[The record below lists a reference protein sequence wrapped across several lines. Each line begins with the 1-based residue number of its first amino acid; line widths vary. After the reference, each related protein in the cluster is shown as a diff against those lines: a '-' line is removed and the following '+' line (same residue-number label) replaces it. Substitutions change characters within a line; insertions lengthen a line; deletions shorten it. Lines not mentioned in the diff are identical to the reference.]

1 MQVKFF
7 NALVIIY
14 LTLIAFYIE
23 AEEEECDILCRA
35 GVEPAP
41 LELKDKEKS
50 DKKKPEKERTFKI
63 AEPSNLII
71 SDTQSTQILLN
82 NFTAY
87 VNDLLQAQGEKVSF
101 SISIGSA
108 RGDRHNFS
116 ISNMKV
122 FFEDFERYTLFEI
135 DQISCSDGK
144 YSGVGVNDMV
154 YFTDLYN
161 FKLPNIDYIYMPHE
175 CNLSGLDINLPT
187 IFALAGTDY
196 GPTSVPMSLFGT
208 IEKASSDIDLGY
220 SVKINKD
227 KASFKIKFNFANQ
240 LKFSASET
248 ISINKQLVYET
259 LETIRSSV
267 LIETKYTEEKIINN
281 REEFYS
287 TLFNIIE
294 EGYFLDAFNDEMD
307 YFNASNPLKLYG
319 MSYEIAWSDE
329 LFRQISSLSNGVV
342 DGGMLA
348 LKAYTISKM
357 NRYEFIM
364 LLESL
369 ELGLEYERQGLFG
382 DILYKLYSETF
393 DEAKRFVNN
402 PKGLGIS
409 IDSPNGIDN
418 STLMRIEEYPALIF
432 TILNNINFRVYANP
446 DF

>member
-1 MQVKFF
+1 MNLKNLFLF
-7 NALVIIY
+7 LS
-14 LTLIAFYIE
+14 LIFIVFQIE
-23 AEEEECDILCRA
+23 ADEKDCDILCKA
-35 GVEPAP
+35 GINPTP
-41 LELKDKEKS
+41 LELTDKG
-50 DKKKPEKERTFKI
+50 KPEQKKSHKI
-63 AEPSNLII
+63 LELQNLII
-71 SDTQSTQILLN
+71 SDTQSTQSLLN
-82 NFTAY
+82 NLTGY
-87 VNDLLQAQGEKVSF
+87 VNDLLQAEGEKVSF
-101 SISIGSA
+101 SIGIGSA

-116 ISNMKV
+116 IGNMKI
-122 FFEDFERYTLFEI
+122 FFEDFEKYTLFEI
-135 DQISCSDGK
+135 DEVSCSDGK
-144 YSGVGVNDMV
+144 YSGVGVNDMG
-154 YFTDLYN
+154 YFTDLYD

-175 CNLSGLDINLPT
+175 CNLSGLDINLPA
-187 IFALAGTDY
+187 IFVLAGNDY
-196 GPTSVPMSLFGT
+196 GPTSVPMPLFGT

-220 SVKINKD
+220 SLKIDKD
-227 KASFKIKFNFANQ
+227 KMSFKVKFNFANQ
-240 LKFSASET
+240 VKFSASET
-248 ISINKQLVYET
+248 ISLNKQLVYET
-259 LETIRSSV
+259 LETIRSSI

-281 REEFYS
+281 RDEFYS
-287 TLFNIIE
+287 TLFNMIE
-294 EGYFLDAFNDEMD
+294 EGYFLDEFNDAME
-307 YFNASNPLKLYG
+307 YLIVANPVKWYG
-319 MSYEIAWSDE
+319 MSYEIAWSKG

-357 NRYEFIM
+357 NRYEFLM

-369 ELGLEYERQGLFG
+369 ELNLEYERQDLFG